1 MYVYDYA
8 VESVPRCHYKWA
20 GIKRVEPVS
29 RIRFNRV
36 SSYKEPAEN
45 VLHDSTDK
53 PKLKEKKP
61 SPFPKETSTPSTIII
76 YTQAGTGIEESFLPT
91 LDVVC

>member
-1 MYVYDYA
+1 MYVYDYT
-8 VESVPRCHYKWA
+8 VESIPRCHYKWA

-45 VLHDSTDK
+45 VLHDPTDK

-61 SPFPKETSTPSTIII
+61 SLSPKEMSPPSTIVV
-76 YTQAGTGIEESFLPT
+76 YTQAGTGTKEPLSPT